1 MAKVSIKPLGDRYL
15 VEPVKEE
22 QKSKGGI
29 ILPDSVSKEKPEEGK
44 IVAVGT
50 GKMSDEGKI
59 VPLTLK
65 KGDRV
70 LFTKYAP
77 HDIKV
82 EGKDYLV
89 IKEEDILAV
98 IE

>member
-1 MAKVSIKPLGDRYL
+1 
-15 VEPVKEE
+15 
-22 QKSKGGI
+22 
-29 ILPDSVSKEKPEEGK
+29 GK
-44 IVAVGT
+44 LI
-50 GKMSDEGKI
+50 
-59 VPLTLK
+59 PLTLK
-65 KGDRV
+65 KGARV

-82 EGKDYLV
+82 DGKDYLV

>member
-1 MAKVSIKPLGDRYL
+1 MAKVNVKPLGNRYL
-15 VEPVKEE
+15 IEPVKQEE
-22 QKSKGGI
+22 KTKGGI
-29 ILPDSVSKEKPEEGK
+29 ILPESVSKEKPEEGK

-50 GKMSDEGKI
+50 GTINDDGKVI
-59 VPLTLK
+59 PLQLK
-65 KGDRV
+65 KGARV

-82 EGKDYLV
+82 DGKEYLV